1 MHVNI
6 FIFAV
11 KVFAMLFL
19 ILVGDP
25 KTPSPFLSIIPQFPE
40 KVWNPVSSS
49 RFDTSWL
56 PSFNGR
62 QVPLKFI
69 AVGYIGVTGSSDL
82 PL

>member
-6 FIFAV
+6 AV

-25 KTPSPFLSIIPQFPE
+25 KTPNPFLSIIPQFPE
-40 KVWNPVSSS
+40 KVWNPVSASH
-49 RFDTSWL
+49 FDTSWL
-56 PSFNGR
+56 PSLNWR

-69 AVGYIGVTGSSDL
+69 AIGYTGVTGSSDL